1 MQISPSRKRSAGTDL
16 GQPSQ
21 KKSHVEGGLLASDA
35 TGSVTEGRNFD
46 GGEGS
51 SQAEDVDGGKSRGVE
66 SGSMDDGGRRLG
78 VEANRSNER
87 KSFSLAEAWK
97 EDVDF
102 GSLLLSLV
110 DLFGDSML
118 PFIPTEEMSLFL

>member
-1 MQISPSRKRSAGTDL
+1 M

-21 KKSHVEGGLLASDA
+21 KNSHVESGLLPSDA

-51 SQAEDVDGGKSRGVE
+51 SQAEDIDGGKSRGVE

>member
-21 KKSHVEGGLLASDA
+21 KKSHVESGLLASDA
-35 TGSVTEGRNFD
+35 TGSVTE
-46 GGEGS
+46 GEGS